1 MLEVKNV
8 AKSFNLKNL
17 DKGKFSVIRDACF
30 NVNSGECVALIGNSG
45 CGKSTL
51 MRMIY
56 GNYVCAEGEIY
67 IDKENILD
75 LKAIEMSILRK
86 QKMGYVSQFLRVLPR
101 VSTIDLVMEPLLDQ
115 FESRARAKDIAET
128 LLSRLNLSSKLWHL
142 SPLTFSGG
150 EQQRVNIAIGFSKDY
165 KLLLLDEPTASPI
178 VKTKELL
185 WI

>member
-101 VSTIDLVMEPLLDQ
+101 VSTIDLVMELLILQ
-115 FESRARAKDIAET
+115 
-128 LLSRLNLSSKLWHL
+128 
-142 SPLTFSGG
+142 
-150 EQQRVNIAIGFSKDY
+150 
-165 KLLLLDEPTASPI
+165 
-178 VKTKELL
+178 
-185 WI
+185 